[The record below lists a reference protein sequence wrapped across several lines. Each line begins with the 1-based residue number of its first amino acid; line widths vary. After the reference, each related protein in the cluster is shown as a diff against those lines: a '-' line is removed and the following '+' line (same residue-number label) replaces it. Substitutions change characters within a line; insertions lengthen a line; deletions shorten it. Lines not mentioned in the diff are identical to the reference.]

1 MFWAR
6 LSKGHYGYDSDE
18 WAVCSEECEK
28 ILQLQLDRM
37 EEQKLRE
44 YEEVNGGRKL
54 QKGGLK
60 LANLEKVPTTLPEN
74 NRPVACAT
82 AGGATGVQT
91 VLKAK
96 MTTVMNRQP

>member
-6 LSKGHYGYDSDE
+6 LPKGHYGYDSDE

-28 ILQLQLDRM
+28 LLQLRLDRM

-44 YEEVNGGRKL
+44 YEELNESRRL
-54 QKGGLK
+54 QKAALK
-60 LANLEKVPTTLPEN
+60 LANLERVPTTLPEN

-82 AGGATGVQT
+82 AGGATGAQT
-91 VLKAK
+91 VPKGK
-96 MTTVMNRQP
+96 MTPVTNQP